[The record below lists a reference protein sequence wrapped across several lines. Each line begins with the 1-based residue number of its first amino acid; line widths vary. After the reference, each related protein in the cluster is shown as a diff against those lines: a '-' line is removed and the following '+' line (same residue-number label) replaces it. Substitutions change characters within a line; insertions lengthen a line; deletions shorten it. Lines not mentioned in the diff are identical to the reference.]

1 MKIIIQSDTGATLD
15 IVHVP
20 DGDLDDCTAMM
31 NLESRMLDARMGLRI
46 VESTGLVPLE
56 TWLRDQRDKSKEH
69 GFILVP
75 VKPCEICGGSTGDGN
90 YCEGCHDQLRDLEK
104 TDETEER
111 KTRWQTAKKRL
122 AKVFGIGHLS

>member
-1 MKIIIQSDTGATLD
+1 MRVVIQSDTGATLD

-20 DGDLDDCTAMM
+20 DTDLDDCTAMM

-46 VESTGLVPLE
+46 LSSAIQPTTQVSQDMELP
-56 TWLRDQRDKSKEH
+56 
-69 GFILVP
+69 P
-75 VKPCEICGGSTGDGN
+75 VSECGICGGPTGDGK

-122 AKVFGIGHLS
+122 AKVFGIGHPS